1 MTYKDDFS
9 WLKIIANDSDTI
21 WYCSPS
27 MILKMLGLQ
36 WTRWILAQL
45 STSPILSCNR
55 GFQVRSAASFTAAR
69 RGVFAWAVSE
79 PMMGD
84 LVVMIYMISSN
95 VIYSMKS
102 PRGLVQDVNTTLVG
116 VYVVESIYI
125 YQKLSMMVVRTKLS
139 FFLFFIFFGLSR
151 WLRNRWFSGN
161 DSCLEITVPVLWF
174 ICMSWSFPLQSHPSW
189 YHCGW
194 DQDKSKGGNIS
205 CLVSSH
211 IGLPRG
217 EGFTTSS
224 CNLVGCDWICPPRQ
238 SGAVCSMWY
247 LCLSS
252 TEKKKAVKMT
262 CFRMIKS
269 LWQSS

>member
-1 MTYKDDFS
+1 
-9 WLKIIANDSDTI
+9 
-21 WYCSPS
+21 
-27 MILKMLGLQ
+27 ML
-36 WTRWILAQL
+36 W
-45 STSPILSCNR
+45 
-55 GFQVRSAASFTAAR
+55 
-69 RGVFAWAVSE
+69 
-79 PMMGD
+79 
-84 LVVMIYMISSN
+84 
-95 VIYSMKS
+95 K
-102 PRGLVQDVNTTLVG
+102 
-116 VYVVESIYI
+116 VYIYI

>member
-1 MTYKDDFS
+1 
-9 WLKIIANDSDTI
+9 
-21 WYCSPS
+21 
-27 MILKMLGLQ
+27 MLGLQ

-84 LVVMIYMISSN
+84 LVILICIYIYMISSN

-102 PRGLVQDVNTTLVG
+102 PRGLVQEVNTTLVG
-116 VYVVESIYI
+116 VYVVESIY
-125 YQKLSMMVVRTKLS
+125 QKLSMMVTKTILS
-139 FFLFFIFFGLSR
+139 FFLFFVFFGLSR

-189 YHCGW
+189 YQCGL
-194 DQDKSKGGNIS
+194 DQAGIYLREATSVAWFQATSDYQEVKFHHIQLQPGGVWLN
-205 CLVSSH
+205 
-211 IGLPRG
+211 LPTATKR
-217 EGFTTSS
+217 
-224 CNLVGCDWICPPRQ
+224 
-238 SGAVCSMWY
+238 CS
-247 LCLSS
+247 
-252 TEKKKAVKMT
+252 V
-262 CFRMIKS
+262 
-269 LWQSS
+269 